1 MSFFEN
7 IKMALISI
15 FDNKLRSFLTM
26 ISIIIG
32 IAAVIAIVSI
42 GRGVTSNL
50 IDTFLDMTNGAIN
63 IQYTPKGAEDD
74 PNAAYY
80 YIGSEEEDIYTASQI
95 EQLKQ
100 LPLVK
105 DVIVNNGEGGVSVS
119 YLDNEVIGQQLATL
133 DSNETAQFNQ
143 MYRITQGAFFSE
155 RDFTQQIPTMLIH
168 EKSVE
173 KLFGE
178 KQNPLGK
185 ELIINGKIFVVSG
198 VYAEKDAPLGMS
210 FGDMS
215 TFYMPYHSWISYK
228 GYEEIQSIAVVPAD
242 TALLK
247 ETGLAVEEVLNKNKT
262 VDGKYSVVNLDSIV
276 KQVEDQLGMMTMFI
290 TLIAAISLLVG
301 GIGVMNIM
309 YVSVVER
316 TNEIGLRKALGAS
329 GTQVMWQFLI
339 ESVTVTS
346 IGGILGILLG
356 LLGNLAGSA
365 LVGYPFTVYFDV
377 ITIGFG
383 FAAVIGLVF
392 GTLPALKASKMQP
405 IDALRSL

>member
-42 GRGVTSNL
+42 GRGVSNNL
-50 IDTFLDMTNGAIN
+50 VDTFLDMTKGSIN
-63 IQYTPKGAEDD
+63 VQYKPKDTEETDMYTYYPSED
-74 PNAAYY
+74 
-80 YIGSEEEDIYTASQI
+80 EDTYTESQI
-95 EQLKQ
+95 EALKQ

-105 DVIVNNGEGGVSVS
+105 DVVVSNMEGGISIS
-119 YLDNEVIGQQLATL
+119 YLDNEEQGQQLSTI
-133 DSNETAQFNQ
+133 DRNETEQFEQ
-143 MYRITQGAFFSE
+143 VYTITRGKFFSDN
-155 RDFTQQIPTMLIH
+155 DFEQRIPKLLIH

-178 KQNPLGK
+178 KQDPIGK
-185 ELIINGKIFVVSG
+185 ELIVNGKIFTVNG
-198 VYAEKDAPLGMS
+198 VYTEQSAPLGMS
-210 FGDMS
+210 FGGFP
-215 TFYMPYHSWISYK
+215 TFFMPYNSWIAYK
-228 GYEEIQSIAVVPAD
+228 GYEEIQSIAVVPTD
-242 TALLK
+242 TTLLK
-247 ETGLAVEEVLNKNKT
+247 ETGLAIEKCLNDNKIL
-262 VDGKYSVVNLDSIV
+262 DGTYSVVNLDTMV

-346 IGGILGILLG
+346 IGGLLGILLG

-365 LVGYPFTVYFDV
+365 LVGYPFTVYLDV
-377 ITIGFG
+377 IAVGFG
-383 FAAVIGLVF
+383 FAAAIGLLF

-405 IDALRSL
+405 IEALRSL